1 MSLLDVRDR
10 VAVATQECWDE
21 ESTLGN
27 LATQYRGGH
36 DHVYGNMT
44 KVARH
49 ELLSKV
55 GVPTTY
61 HGKPFFDKLAGETQ
75 MAVVWDC
82 IVENDLN
89 YKPILARW
97 TDTTLRAVVSNYYTC
112 VPHLS
117 VIDALIGSDTPF
129 IVRGFWPEPFKPEAK
144 TMHLRLT
151 TPTLHSLNGDSDVGH
166 TMIHISNSEVGR
178 GALLL
183 DVGVWRVVCTNG
195 LMARIGG
202 KMLLKERHIYREP
215 AELIDSFNN
224 AVAQA
229 EEVAANYVHVL
240 EWAQR
245 QHVPIE
251 RALAIL
257 PSERMRELVRERLD
271 SRETLFD
278 LFNAVTSAAQ
288 EYTHEAQFRWEK
300 WARELLDRDWADHGH
315 VEGEHCPVCGSV
327 RGSR

>member
-27 LATQYRGGH
+27 LATNYLGGH
-36 DHVYGNMT
+36 DVLGGTMT
-44 KVARH
+44 DVARH
-49 ELLSKV
+49 GLLSKV
-55 GVPTTY
+55 GVPTSY
-61 HGKPFFDKLAGETQ
+61 HGKPFFGGLGADTQ
-75 MAVVWDC
+75 RAVVRDC
-82 IVENDLN
+82 VISNNLYERAVLNRWND
-89 YKPILARW
+89 
-97 TDTTLRAVVSNYYTC
+97 TMLRAVVSNYYTC

-215 AELIDSFNN
+215 AELIGSFND

-229 EEVAANYVHVL
+229 EEVAANYVYVL
-240 EWAQR
+240 EWAQG

-251 RALAIL
+251 RALATL

-271 SRETLFD
+271 SGETLFD

-327 RGSR
+327 RGSG